1 LRLTVLCSIGCGVD
15 SQSFDYGVQ
24 EAHMRLDD
32 VPEILIAEE
41 QIRQRTREMAGEISR
56 DYEGRDLHLICVLK
70 GGIVFLVDLM
80 KELTVPHSVDFMATS
95 SYGAATE
102 SSGVVR
108 IVKDLDDPIAGRNVL
123 IVEDII
129 DSGHTL
135 SYLTRIL
142 RERNPSS
149 LRICTLL
156 NKQERRE
163 VDVPLDYIGFNI
175 PNKFVFG
182 YGLDLDQL
190 YRNLPYVAV
199 FEPEMDQV

>member
-1 LRLTVLCSIGCGVD
+1 
-15 SQSFDYGVQ
+15 
-24 EAHMRLDD
+24 MRLDG
-32 VPEILIAEE
+32 VPEILITEE
-41 QIRQRTREMAGEISR
+41 QIRQRTREMAQEISR
-56 DYEGRDLHLICVLK
+56 DYEGQDLHLICVLK

-135 SYLTRIL
+135 TYLTRIL
-142 RERNPSS
+142 HERNPSS

-175 PNKFVFG
+175 PNRFVFG

-199 FEPEMDQV
+199 FKPELDQV